1 MACDG
6 SENWFPQTQ
15 EKGLLSLLSLSVDLP
30 VGRGSVQTEWGGGEA
45 SVSSLICASAAEF
58 AAEALEGS
66 AT

>member
-6 SENWFPQTQ
+6 SEHWFPQTQ

-30 VGRGSVQTEWGGGEA
+30 AGHGSIQTEWGGGEA
-45 SVSSLICASAAEF
+45 SASSVIFARAAEF